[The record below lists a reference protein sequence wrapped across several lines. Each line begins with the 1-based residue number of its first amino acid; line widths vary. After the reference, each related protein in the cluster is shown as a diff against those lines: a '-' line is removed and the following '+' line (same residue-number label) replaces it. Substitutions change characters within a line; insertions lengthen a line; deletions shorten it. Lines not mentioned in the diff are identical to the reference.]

1 MAPTRAR
8 ARNAFDRFLETYE
21 GKYPKASDCLRKDR
35 EALLAFYDFP
45 AEHWV
50 HLRTTNPI
58 ESAFATIRHRSDRA
72 KACVSRATM
81 LSFMFKLA
89 ITAEQSFRRVKGFG
103 YLAKVIAGVRF
114 VDGVENSEDQIGRAA
129 A

>member
-1 MAPTRAR
+1 
-8 ARNAFDRFLETYE
+8 
-21 GKYPKASDCLRKDR
+21 
-35 EALLAFYDFP
+35 LLAFYDFP

-72 KACVSRATM
+72 KGCVTRASM
-81 LSFMFKLA
+81 LAFMFKLP
-89 ITAEQSFRRVKGFG
+89 TSAEQSFRKLKGFA
-103 YLAKVIAGVRF
+103 YLAKIIAGVRF
-114 VDGVENSEDQIGRAA
+114 VDGVEQIEESVSRAA

>member
-1 MAPTRAR
+1 M
-8 ARNAFDRFLETYE
+8 
-21 GKYPKASDCLRKDR
+21 
-35 EALLAFYDFP
+35 LAFYDFP

-72 KACVSRATM
+72 KGCVTRASM
-81 LSFMFKLA
+81 LAFMFKLP
-89 ITAEQSFRRVKGFG
+89 TSAEQSFRKLKGFA
-103 YLAKVIAGVRF
+103 YLAKIIAGVRF
-114 VDGVENSEDQIGRAA
+114 VDGVEQIEESVSRAA